1 MFIEEPRTE
10 GVCLSGSRA
19 WFVRI
24 YDRER
29 DLLPA
34 AARGGGDLGGGQWKE
49 LMVLISCQVK

>member
-34 AARGGGDLGGGQWKE
+34 AARGGGDLGGGSVGGAYGPDK
-49 LMVLISCQVK
+49 LPS